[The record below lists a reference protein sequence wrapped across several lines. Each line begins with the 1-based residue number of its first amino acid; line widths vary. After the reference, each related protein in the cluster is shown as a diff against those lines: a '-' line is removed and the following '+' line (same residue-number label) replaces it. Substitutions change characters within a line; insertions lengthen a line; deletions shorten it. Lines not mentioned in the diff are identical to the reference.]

1 MLKPDESG
9 WTQIGKRVSVLLA
22 MKDMDFVT
30 GFLGVGDTCIVAVLS
45 FALPMQSSSI
55 QPVLVW
61 SEALWLILLHKEND
75 ETAVARRDDTARD
88 GLVSLAIPPGSE
100 FLACPL

>member
-9 WTQIGKRVSVLLA
+9 SAQIGERVSVLLA
-22 MKDMDFVT
+22 MKDMDFVP
-30 GFLGVGDTCIVAVLS
+30 GFLGVGDAYVVAMLL
-45 FALPMQSSSI
+45 FALPMQSLSI

-61 SEALWLILLHKEND
+61 SEALWFILLHKKND
-75 ETAVARRDDTARD
+75 ETAVARCDDTACD
-88 GLVSLAIPPGSE
+88 GLISLAIPAGSE

>member
-9 WTQIGKRVSVLLA
+9 STQIGERVSVLLA
-22 MKDMDFVT
+22 MKDMDFIP
-30 GFLGVGDTCIVAVLS
+30 GILGVGDAYVVAMLL
-45 FALPMQSSSI
+45 FALSMQPPSI

-61 SEALWLILLHKEND
+61 SEALWFIFLHKEDD
-75 ETAVARRDDTARD
+75 ETAVAWRDDTACD
-88 GLVSLAIPPGSE
+88 GLVSLAIPAGSE